1 MGILLLLRTSRG
13 LPQST
18 TWWSDPQLVQTR
30 HTRHHNYSLRRRHN
44 MNLHLCRT
52 VTNSDTNQAPPT
64 TTSTTAAGFV
74 AGVPF
79 IHHQSSSIRSVE
91 VPPLLYLY

>member
-18 TWWSDPQLVQTR
+18 TWWSDPQLRSSRLIFLIARMETR
-30 HTRHHNYSLRRRHN
+30 HTRHHNSRYSLRHK
-44 MNLHLCRT
+44 MNLHYCRT

-64 TTSTTAAGFV
+64 TTSK
-74 AGVPF
+74 
-79 IHHQSSSIRSVE
+79 QQ
-91 VPPLLYLY
+91 LLVSYYRTRVL